1 MDALRI
7 RKLLHAALCL
17 LLLAVSAGAHAG
29 GRVFP
34 IAYLTDGMLA
44 KTQLDDGSVDEWYEL
59 IGEPTMTLIDFADG
73 TGGSGLD
80 PSDLDF
86 GIWLA
91 WHDDPARLYVAFA
104 ASDDL
109 YKNTHDYGSED
120 FEDSMF
126 FQDGIFLG
134 IDADHS
140 GGQGIAGLG
149 PSEWLEVFGQ
159 TQFYTAIA
167 YTGSGPTLADEGMTT
182 QTGNFAWTVL
192 PPYGE
197 GGGEAGGENPAFSVI
212 ELYVTPFDR
221 FGTWDGP
228 EGSLVSDLEA
238 GKIIGFAMA
247 ANDLDPPDFPTTW
260 TPEAMEPSDD
270 LPPSILL
277 TQRQAD
283 AFIDGIL
290 LSSDPAGL
298 ENGSA
303 VESVSWGRIKAS
315 LEMD

>member
-1 MDALRI
+1 MEALRI
-7 RKLLHAALCL
+7 REMLHAALCL

-29 GRVFP
+29 GRVYP

-44 KTQLDDGSVDEWYEL
+44 EIQLDDASVDEWYSL
-59 IGEPTMTLIDFADG
+59 IGEPTMTLLDFEDEAL
-73 TGGSGLD
+73 GSELD

-109 YKNTHDYGSED
+109 YRNTHDYGSDE
-120 FEDSMF
+120 FEDSMY
-126 FQDGIFLG
+126 FQDGIFLA

-140 GGQGIAGLG
+140 GGQGIAGLE

-159 TQFYTAIA
+159 TQFYTAIS
-167 YTGSGPTLADEGMTT
+167 YTGSGPTLADEGMTA
-182 QTGNFAWTVL
+182 QTGTFAWTVL
-192 PPYGE
+192 PPFAE
-197 GGGEAGGENPAFSVI
+197 AGGGTGGENPAFSVI

-221 FGTWDGP
+221 FGAWDSS
-228 EGSLVSDLEA
+228 EGSLVNDLEA
-238 GKIIGFAMA
+238 GKIIGFAIA

-260 TPEAMEPSDD
+260 TPEAMEPSGDFTPA
-270 LPPSILL
+270 LLL
-277 TQRQAD
+277 TQRRGD
-283 AFIDGIL
+283 SFIDGML
-290 LSSDPAGL
+290 LSSDPAGQ

-315 LEMD
+315 LEID